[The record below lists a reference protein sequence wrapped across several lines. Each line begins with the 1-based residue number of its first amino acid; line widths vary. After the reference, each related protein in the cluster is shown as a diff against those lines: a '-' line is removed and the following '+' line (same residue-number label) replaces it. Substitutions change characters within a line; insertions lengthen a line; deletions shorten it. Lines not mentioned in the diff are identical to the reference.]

1 MDTLQNFENN
11 DQPFFGSISYGLVC
25 NIMVGRINLE
35 KNDIDDTF
43 RALIT
48 EGKFKLKKKK
58 AKDILRKNLY
68 QELIKVKDNIQ
79 LHKTLFGF
87 FNKILA
93 IEDTII
99 FSLNFWREETSS
111 GF

>member
-1 MDTLQNFENN
+1 MHAPKNKENVEFDTFEGYQKSIKKFMDTLQNFENN
-11 DQPFFGSISYGLVC
+11 DQPFFDSISYGLVC

-68 QELIKVKDNIQ
+68 QELIKV
-79 LHKTLFGF
+79 
-87 FNKILA
+87 
-93 IEDTII
+93 
-99 FSLNFWREETSS
+99 
-111 GF
+111 